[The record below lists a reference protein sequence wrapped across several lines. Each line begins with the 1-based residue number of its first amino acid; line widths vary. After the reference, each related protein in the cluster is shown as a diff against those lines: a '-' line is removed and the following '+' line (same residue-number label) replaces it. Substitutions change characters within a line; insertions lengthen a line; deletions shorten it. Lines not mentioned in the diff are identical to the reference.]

1 MCMEQAPQSEHRRRH
16 RALPD
21 RCVQKQEEEDE
32 RDEGS
37 REPLHKADALQVE
50 GS

>member
-1 MCMEQAPQSEHRRRH
+1 MEQAPRSEHRRRH

-21 RCVQKQEEEDE
+21 PCVQKQEEEDE

-37 REPLHKADALQVE
+37 RETLHKADALQVE